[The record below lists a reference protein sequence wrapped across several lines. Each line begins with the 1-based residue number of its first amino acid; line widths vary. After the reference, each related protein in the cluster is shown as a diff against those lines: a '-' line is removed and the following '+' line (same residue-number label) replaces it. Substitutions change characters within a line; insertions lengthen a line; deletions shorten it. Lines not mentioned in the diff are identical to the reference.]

1 MNCYLLVGG
10 ISRRMGSP
18 KGELELGGRR
28 FLDRVR
34 DAAEAAFDSI
44 TAVQRPGGEP
54 IPGLRT
60 IFESEHESSGAIFGL
75 QRALEDA
82 GARLWL
88 LGVDYPLMTSG
99 FLRDLRARFERS
111 LQPVLVPM
119 SGGMPQ
125 MLCAGYDPSI
135 LESVN
140 SRIATGNL
148 RMRSLLEEEACIVSE
163 EEWRKSYS
171 GEPLLNVN
179 DPLTL
184 ELARKIHGE
193 ETHTSR

>member
-1 MNCYLLVGG
+1 M
-10 ISRRMGSP
+10 
-18 KGELELGGRR
+18 
-28 FLDRVR
+28 
-34 DAAEAAFDSI
+34 
-44 TAVQRPGGEP
+44 
-54 IPGLRT
+54 
-60 IFESEHESSGAIFGL
+60 FGL

-88 LGVDYPLMTSG
+88 LGIDYPLITSG
-99 FLRDLRARFERS
+99 FLRDLRVRYERS
-111 LQPVLVPM
+111 PQPIFVPM

-125 MLCAGYDPSI
+125 MLCAGYDPAL

-148 RMRSLLEEEACIVSE
+148 RMRSLLEEKARIFPE
-163 EEWRKSYS
+163 EEWRSSYS

-193 ETHTSR
+193 ETHASR

>member
-1 MNCYLLVGG
+1 
-10 ISRRMGSP
+10 MGSP

-44 TAVQRPGGEP
+44 TAVQRHAGEP
-54 IPGLRT
+54 IPEMRT
-60 IFESEHESSGAIFGL
+60 IFESDHESSGAMFGL

-82 GARLWL
+82 EARLWL
-88 LGVDYPLMTSG
+88 LGVDYPLVTSV
-99 FLRDLRARFERS
+99 FLRDLRARFEQSRE
-111 LQPVLVPM
+111 PIFVPM

-125 MLCAGYDPSI
+125 MLCAGYDPA
-135 LESVN
+135 LLPSVN
-140 SRIATGNL
+140 ARIAAGNF
-148 RMRSLLEEEACIVSE
+148 RMRSLLEEEARILAE
-163 EEWRKSYS
+163 EEWRGSHA

-179 DPLTL
+179 DPLTF
-184 ELARKIHGE
+184 EFARKIDDQ

>member
-1 MNCYLLVGG
+1 
-10 ISRRMGSP
+10 MGSP

-34 DAAEAAFDSI
+34 DAATAAFDSI
-44 TAVQRPGGEP
+44 TAVQRPGGES
-54 IPGLRT
+54 IPEMRT
-60 IFESEHESSGAIFGL
+60 IFESDHESSGAIFGL

-88 LGVDYPLMTSG
+88 LGVDYPLVTSG
-99 FLRDLRARFERS
+99 FLRDLRARFEQS
-111 LQPVLVPM
+111 PQSVFVPM

-125 MLCAGYDPSI
+125 MLCAGYGPSL

-140 SRIATGNL
+140 ARISTGNF
-148 RMRSLLEEEACIVSE
+148 RMRSLLEEEACIVPE
-163 EEWRKSYS
+163 EEWRKSHT

-193 ETHTSR
+193 ETHASR

>member
-1 MNCYLLVGG
+1 MNCYLLIGG
-10 ISRRMGSP
+10 MSRRMGSP

-28 FLDRVR
+28 FLDRAR

-54 IPGLRT
+54 IPGMRT
-60 IFESEHESSGAIFGL
+60 IFETAHDSSGAMFGL

-88 LGVDYPLMTSG
+88 LGVDYPLMTSEL
-99 FLRDLRARFERS
+99 LRDLRSRFEGTRE
-111 LQPVLVPM
+111 LLLVPM

-125 MLCAGYDPSI
+125 MLCAGYDPSLI
-135 LESVN
+135 ESVN
-140 SRIATGNL
+140 ERITAGNL
-148 RMRSLLEEEACIVSE
+148 RMRSLLEQQACIVPE
-163 EEWRKSYS
+163 EEWRMSHP

-184 ELARKIHGE
+184 ERARKIHGE
-193 ETHTSR
+193 ETHASR